1 MTWGTAGNIITTNL
15 DEATDSPADARPN
28 IKAALDELSNVINGL
43 NTAGGAAKLDSS
55 TTKVIANSGVQ
66 ASTNLVLTTG
76 SGYSVQAV
84 NVDISNLL
92 NLAPQTVAELNA
104 LSTKTE
110 GDVAY
115 CSNGD
120 GGSKCLAVY
129 DGSNWKRIALGTTI
143 AAS

>member
-15 DEATDSPADARPN
+15 DSATDSPADARPN
-28 IKAALDELSNVINGL
+28 LKAALDELTNVINGL
-43 NTAGGAAKLDSS
+43 NTAGGAAQLDSS
-55 TTKVIANSGVQ
+55 TTKVIANNGVQ
-66 ASTNLVLTTG
+66 ATQNLVLTTG

-84 NVDISNLL
+84 NLDLTGVL

-120 GGSKCLAVY
+120 TGSKCLAVY
-129 DGSNWKRIALGTTI
+129 DGSNWKIVALGNTI
-143 AAS
+143 S